1 MDNGPADGG
10 QPSSPAGE
18 QEPGRW
24 QQRAG
29 FSVFFDF
36 QPGEPGQ
43 RTRLYHEETGDEITL
58 PDCEPTDWV
67 RWMLD
72 RLGSAQPEATGTTA
86 AVVMMEIIEARLTG
100 DPAPGA
106 GGDSVGVELQL
117 RVTGI
122 AELHRA
128 LGAKVVGVLF
138 GPGPR

>member
-1 MDNGPADGG
+1 MRNGPADSG
-10 QPSSPAGE
+10 QPSGAADDAAPR
-18 QEPGRW
+18 RW

-29 FSVFFDF
+29 FSVFFDV

-58 PDCEPTDWV
+58 SGCEPTGWV

-72 RLGSAQPEATGTTA
+72 RLGSAQSEATGTTA
-86 AVVMMEIIEARLTG
+86 AVVTMEIIDARLTG
-100 DPAPGA
+100 DPAPG
-106 GGDSVGVELQL
+106 GSDRVGVELQL

>member
-1 MDNGPADGG
+1 
-10 QPSSPAGE
+10 
-18 QEPGRW
+18 
-24 QQRAG
+24 
-29 FSVFFDF
+29 
-36 QPGEPGQ
+36 
-43 RTRLYHEETGDEITL
+43 
-58 PDCEPTDWV
+58 
-67 RWMLD
+67 MLD